1 MATNHDRSRVLPM
14 FGEGHIPP
22 KRNHDVGDDDSGFV
36 EVILLLLRSWPYIR
50 PQFLGRWFIPGVGV
64 ESRVADTIAAAG
76 YQFGYAPPLV
86 LAIAVAGPLTGYVP
100 ATFGFPQFLLYIPV
114 AGMTFGI
121 TLMAYGSGRGVA
133 LGTALLILGG
143 IGANVSASFAIDGWA
158 DGVYAAT
165 VTVACIAGWMV
176 QVRSG
181 EDGFEY
187 RIRVATHLVYFYAI
201 NFTQRFVALA
211 LGIILADLLN
221 QNVLQNEPI
230 APGLAD
236 LFGVPEWAR
245 GAITELT
252 NEQRHSLKWLY
263 VQISLGAYLIQLP
276 FALINPYYNLWIM
289 QQINQDLRLALVER
303 WHQLSLS
310 YHSDHRTGDSIFR
323 IYQDSAQVTSVIDRL
338 IGLTLA
344 CMSYLTCVVLV
355 TLLDPW
361 LGLFAV
367 TLVVPAL
374 LWSRWAM
381 PRMRVRAL
389 TYRAAASDVT
399 STIQE
404 SFGAVRLIKA
414 FGAADRAER
423 RFEDDSVIAFNA
435 AYRVRVLI
443 AFVTIIMYTVAA
455 TFFIGG
461 EFLMAIWAHRAQ
473 PTFATELIGLIGV
486 SFVVWNLASFSWTRD
501 QFREASTDVRGILR
515 GWMTAQD
522 MAMGLR
528 RVFDIL
534 DIEPDVQDQQGAV
547 PFDHFREAIRF
558 EHVRFAYD
566 RSRPVLTNVTFSATP
581 GTITAIIGP
590 TGSGKS
596 TLMALLLR
604 LFDPHGGAISIDGR
618 NLREFQVDS
627 LRKNIAIAL
636 QENALFAMSIADNIR
651 YVAPDASEQN
661 VMEAIR
667 VSAMTEYVAALPH
680 GINTVLS
687 DRGGKLSTGQ
697 RQRLSIA
704 RAVVRDTPIVI
715 LDEPTAALDAATEH
729 TVMDNLA
736 AWGRGDSKRGE
747 GKAIFIITHRIST
760 VRRADNILYL
770 DAGEI
775 VENGNHETLMAIDGG
790 RYRAFVEAESH
801 LTHHTV
807 GESS

>member
-1 MATNHDRSRVLPM
+1 
-14 FGEGHIPP
+14 
-22 KRNHDVGDDDSGFV
+22 
-36 EVILLLLRSWPYIR
+36 
-50 PQFLGRWFIPGVGV
+50 
-64 ESRVADTIAAAG
+64 
-76 YQFGYAPPLV
+76 
-86 LAIAVAGPLTGYVP
+86 
-100 ATFGFPQFLLYIPV
+100 
-114 AGMTFGI
+114 
-121 TLMAYGSGRGVA
+121 
-133 LGTALLILGG
+133 
-143 IGANVSASFAIDGWA
+143 
-158 DGVYAAT
+158 
-165 VTVACIAGWMV
+165 
-176 QVRSG
+176 
-181 EDGFEY
+181 
-187 RIRVATHLVYFYAI
+187 
-201 NFTQRFVALA
+201 
-211 LGIILADLLN
+211 
-221 QNVLQNEPI
+221 
-230 APGLAD
+230 
-236 LFGVPEWAR
+236 
-245 GAITELT
+245 
-252 NEQRHSLKWLY
+252 
-263 VQISLGAYLIQLP
+263 
-276 FALINPYYNLWIM
+276 
-289 QQINQDLRLALVER
+289 
-303 WHQLSLS
+303 
-310 YHSDHRTGDSIFR
+310 
-323 IYQDSAQVTSVIDRL
+323 
-338 IGLTLA
+338 
-344 CMSYLTCVVLV
+344 
-355 TLLDPW
+355 
-361 LGLFAV
+361 
-367 TLVVPAL
+367 
-374 LWSRWAM
+374 
-381 PRMRVRAL
+381 
-389 TYRAAASDVT
+389 
-399 STIQE
+399 
-404 SFGAVRLIKA
+404 
-414 FGAADRAER
+414 
-423 RFEDDSVIAFNA
+423 
-435 AYRVRVLI
+435 
-443 AFVTIIMYTVAA
+443 
-455 TFFIGG
+455 
-461 EFLMAIWAHRAQ
+461 
-473 PTFATELIGLIGV
+473 
-486 SFVVWNLASFSWTRD
+486 
-501 QFREASTDVRGILR
+501 
-515 GWMTAQD
+515 
-522 MAMGLR
+522 MGLR